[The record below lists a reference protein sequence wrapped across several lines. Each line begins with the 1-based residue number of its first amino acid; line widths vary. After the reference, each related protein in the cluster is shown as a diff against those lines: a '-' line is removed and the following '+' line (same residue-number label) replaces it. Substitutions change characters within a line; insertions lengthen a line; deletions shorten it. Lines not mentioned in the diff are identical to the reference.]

1 MAGKG
6 YNLHHIGVVAQ
17 LVERSVR
24 NAEVRGST
32 PLGSTIFPH
41 CHSRAGGNPNLIRAV
56 AGKIMEFAEIDIPL
70 FAAQFAAAEFG
81 AHFGEF
87 AVRCF

>member
-41 CHSRAGGNPNLIRAV
+41 CHSRAGG
-56 AGKIMEFAEIDIPL
+56 
-70 FAAQFAAAEFG
+70 
-81 AHFGEF
+81 
-87 AVRCF
+87 